1 MITKFPFR
9 AAATALALCLSAPA
23 VMAQEGLA
31 PEFSS
36 FARSTH
42 SGGPSVD
49 YQIWTD
55 LLRDI
60 VYDVGL
66 SDREPPAGRPIL
78 TGTRINTGNTSRYR
92 YEGNRVVYHLMSEEY
107 RNAITEYRRDL
118 ETLPERV
125 DLARLSSDEQ
135 LAYWINLHNVAVIEQ
150 LMREYPVTRVNQLRI
165 NGQPLYEAKIL
176 TVAGVPLSLNDIR
189 LRIVYEQ
196 WNDPLVIYG
205 FFNGAVGSPNI
216 LRNAYTGDNVWTSLS
231 NNAREFI
238 NSLRGIEIDSDELE
252 VSVIYNDA
260 RPYFFPNWNADLRA
274 HLSSYAVDSAYDQLA
289 GNLPIDADVEAW
301 EIADLINGSGRCTG
315 GAGDITV
322 QSYSREGGNISSGVC
337 GAIPQTAQALIRD
350 VEIRRLELIRNGTY
364 GRVYVRDIPTDD
376 PETEED
382 ESQR

>member
-1 MITKFPFR
+1 MIRMLSLR
-9 AAATALALCLSAPA
+9 AAASALALCLSAPA
-23 VMAQEGLA
+23 ALAQDGIA
-31 PEFSS
+31 PEFSA

-42 SGGPSVD
+42 AGGPSVD

-78 TGTRINTGNTSRYR
+78 TGTRINTGNDSRYR

-107 RNAITEYRRDL
+107 RAAITEYRQDL
-118 ETLPERV
+118 ETLPDRI
-125 DLARLSSDEQ
+125 DLSRLSSDEQ
-135 LAYWINLHNVAVIEQ
+135 LAYWLNLHNVAVIERIM
-150 LMREYPVTRVNQLRI
+150 LEYPVTRLNTLRI
-165 NGQPLYEAKIL
+165 DGEPFYEAKIL
-176 TVAGVPLSLNDIR
+176 NVAGVPLSLNDIR
-189 LRIVYEQ
+189 LRIVFEQ

-216 LRNAYTGDNVWTSLS
+216 LRTAYTGANVWTALG
-231 NNAREFI
+231 NNASEFV
-238 NSLRGIEIDSDELE
+238 NSLRGIEIDRDELE

-260 RPYFFPNWNADLRA
+260 RPYFFPNWGTDLRA
-274 HLSSYAVDSAYDQLA
+274 HLSSYAVDSAYDQLR

-315 GAGDITV
+315 GVGDITV
-322 QSYSREGGNISSGVC
+322 QSWSRDQGMISSGVC

-376 PETEED
+376 PDTPED
-382 ESQR
+382 ESQE